1 MPLNISFPLHL
12 SFLLINTIKIN
23 GEKLF
28 CLNTGKGQIR
38 TAVDC
43 GALAGLYFNIELLLQ
58 AWKLLEYATHLPI
71 AWL

>member
-1 MPLNISFPLHL
+1 MI
-12 SFLLINTIKIN
+12 
-23 GEKLF
+23 EKLF

-43 GALAGLYFNIELLLQ
+43 GALAGLYFNTELLLQ